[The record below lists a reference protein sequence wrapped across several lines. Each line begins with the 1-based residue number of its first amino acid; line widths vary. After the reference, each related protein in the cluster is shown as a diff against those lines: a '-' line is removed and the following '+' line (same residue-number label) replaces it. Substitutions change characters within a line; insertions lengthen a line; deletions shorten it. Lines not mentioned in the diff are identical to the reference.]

1 LATVQLPL
9 RISRDRIVLYGLVI
23 FIAGLYQLVMMD
35 LFARN
40 RGDWSAFW
48 SGGATVGTATLTD
61 PKLHCGFQ
69 YAHGLSCNVWT
80 YPPGTAFLFWPLA
93 QLPFHVSYIVA
104 LLVLSALAV
113 VAGALLADAFAMPRW
128 FGVLLAIAW
137 APIKLSVINGQNE
150 TFALLLLASAIL
162 AARNDRKLLLGLAIG
177 ALLYKPTIGLP
188 FAVLLLF
195 RKEWR
200 ALTVVGLCAFV
211 WYLAGVLATA
221 GQWSWPAQYVGTLHT
236 FAHADFVENAARS
249 VGLPDVLMQAGMA
262 MPYAVAAGVLLLLG
276 SIPRLI
282 RVDLVSSLAMMS
294 VLCVAISPHAWH
306 YAPAIALPAVFLVMR
321 NVAEPAR
328 TWIVAAAYVIGCLS
342 LIPLPGLTSW
352 NLEVVV
358 VLGLTAVVLSPLAG
372 EDATHVPQHQGSS

>member
-1 LATVQLPL
+1 
-9 RISRDRIVLYGLVI
+9 
-23 FIAGLYQLVMMD
+23 
-35 LFARN
+35 
-40 RGDWSAFW
+40 
-48 SGGATVGTATLTD
+48 
-61 PKLHCGFQ
+61 
-69 YAHGLSCNVWT
+69 
-80 YPPGTAFLFWPLA
+80 
-93 QLPFHVSYIVA
+93 VSYIVA
-104 LLVLSALAV
+104 LVVLSALAV

-128 FGVLLAIAW
+128 FGILLAIAW

-150 TFALLLLASAIL
+150 TFALVLLALAIL
-162 AARNDRKLLLGLAIG
+162 AAKNDRKLLLGLAIG

-188 FAVLLLF
+188 FAVLLLL

-200 ALTVVGLCAFV
+200 ALTVVGLWAFV

-221 GQWSWPAQYVGTLHT
+221 GQWSWPVQYVGTLHD

-262 MPYAVAAGVLLLLG
+262 MPYAVVAGVLLFLA

-282 RVDLVSSLAMMS
+282 RADFVSALAIVS

-306 YAPAIALPAVFLVMR
+306 YAPAISLSVIFYIMR

-328 TWIVAAAYVIGCLS
+328 TWIVAGAYVIGCIS
-342 LIPLPGLTSW
+342 LIHLPGYTTW
-352 NLEVVV
+352 NPEAIV

-372 EDATHVPQHQGSS
+372 EEATHVPQHQGSS